1 MTEAEIV
8 WVIRGIPANSD
19 AANYPVTVHDLRSRR
34 VRYQHAPMSVIAPLW
49 QHRGMAKFSAVWKSH
64 EGTNGRWELIDVLPE
79 NVTVL
84 P

>member
-1 MTEAEIV
+1 MTNAEIV
-8 WVIRGIPANSD
+8 WVIRGFPENGD
-19 AANYPVTVHDLRSRR
+19 AAHYPVTVHDLRSRR
-34 VRYQHAPMSVIAPLW
+34 VRYQFAPMSVIAPIW
-49 QHRGMAKFSAVWKSH
+49 QSNGMAKFSAIWKSH

>member
-1 MTEAEIV
+1 
-8 WVIRGIPANSD
+8 
-19 AANYPVTVHDLRSRR
+19 
-34 VRYQHAPMSVIAPLW
+34 VRYQFAPMSVIAPIW
-49 QHRGMAKFSAVWKSH
+49 QSNGMAKFSAIWKSH